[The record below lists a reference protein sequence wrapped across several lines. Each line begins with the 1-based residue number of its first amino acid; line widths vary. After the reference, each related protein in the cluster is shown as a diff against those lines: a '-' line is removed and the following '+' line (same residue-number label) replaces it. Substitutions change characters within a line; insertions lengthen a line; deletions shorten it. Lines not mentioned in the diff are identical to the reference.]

1 MKSAGKVRTCKFL
14 NIYIIV
20 LFFLVDQIENLKS
33 TSTVKEMVGQIK
45 RKYKVSNYGAF
56 SLQNRFG
63 ELLYFDDENND
74 SNETLESFFGNC
86 NGSEIIYDLIKAGNC
101 HGGSSKN
108 SIVIWNALKQQV
120 KCFYKYKI
128 DNVLQTE

>member
-1 MKSAGKVRTCKFL
+1 M
-14 NIYIIV
+14 
-20 LFFLVDQIENLKS
+20 LFFLVDQFENLKS
-33 TSTVKEMVGQIK
+33 TSTVKEMVPLIK

-63 ELLYFDDENND
+63 VVLYFDDENND

-86 NGSEIIYDLIKAGNC
+86 NGAEIIYEPVKAGLRDLF
-101 HGGSSKN
+101 SSKN

-120 KCFYKYKI
+120 KCSYKYKI
-128 DNVLQTE
+128 DNVLKTE

>member
-1 MKSAGKVRTCKFL
+1 M
-14 NIYIIV
+14 

-33 TSTVKEMVGQIK
+33 TSTVKEMVRLIK

-63 ELLYFDDENND
+63 EVLYFDDETENND

-86 NGSEIIYDLIKAGNC
+86 NGSEIIYDLIKAGNWYS
-101 HGGSSKN
+101 GPSKN